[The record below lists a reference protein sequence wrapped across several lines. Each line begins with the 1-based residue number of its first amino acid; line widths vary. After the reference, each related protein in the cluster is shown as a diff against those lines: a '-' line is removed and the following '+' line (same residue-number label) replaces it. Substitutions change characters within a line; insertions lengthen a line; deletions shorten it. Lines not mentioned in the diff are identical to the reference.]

1 MSCKNGKENTM
12 SWLTDIFGGKE
23 SELVAMAKAAQSP
36 EELMAHVFVKLSD
49 SPEALDKAATLIAD
63 LNKAAKSPTVQQDP
77 QIPFENQDVQMGD
90 FKYQDFN
97 DKLFLN
103 QLYDSDMRPSGIS
116 NYTLS
121 RMAFRSTLISAIIQ
135 KRVTQ
140 IQQFAIPQKSK
151 YDLGYTIEPVS
162 NEVPTLRQQEDI
174 KRLTEAVENLGF
186 TKYDPLR
193 GDFYTFMR
201 LITQDTLTF
210 DAVTFEKVYDRHG
223 VPIAFRAT
231 DASCMHPR
239 WDKEEKKFVVDEYIE
254 GARVHTYST
263 RDMVYAPRNVTTDR
277 RWFGYGISELE
288 RLIHIVTS
296 HLYAEE
302 YNKRLFKSGHFLNGL
317 ISLKGQISRP
327 QFQEFKRDFY
337 SFVTGVENTN
347 KVAIVNAPQGIDVIN
362 SIRSPQDM
370 GFATF
375 MDYMVKVAAA
385 VYLMDPIEINFFV
398 NGSTGQSSP
407 TLTNSSQEQRLKYSK
422 DSGLPPL
429 LNHAAN
435 VINRTFLQE
444 VAPEYKLSFKGLDEE
459 DKMTRQKYL
468 IGEKEYK
475 TLNEVRAEEN
485 LPPLPAPLG
494 DVIKDSGYIQLLRD
508 KIARDAQMQQQQQVG
523 EDGGDSPTSLDFDF
537 GKIEAFLVSR
547 GHTPDEIEAVREAMM
562 DGSLSL
568 DEFLEY
574 TETTKEE
581 VFGEADTETP
591 VLTAEEKEA
600 EIMTETAEENINKQG
615 INETDQLS

>member
-151 YDLGYTIEPVS
+151 YDLGYTIEPVF
-162 NEVPTLRQQEDI
+162 NEAPTLRQQEDI

-600 EIMTETAEENINKQG
+600 ERMTETAEENINKQG